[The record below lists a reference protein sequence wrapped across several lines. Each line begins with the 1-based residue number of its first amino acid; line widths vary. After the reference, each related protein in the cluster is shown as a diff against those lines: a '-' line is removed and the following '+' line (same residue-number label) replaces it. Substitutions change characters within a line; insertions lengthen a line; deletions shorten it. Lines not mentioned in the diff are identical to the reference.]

1 MTSDYYSSHAKRLF
15 NVMRDVYTRSI
26 PSTAPQVDLAPG
38 SLKVGLRA
46 HQQAILH
53 RMAEHEQKFLSGA
66 DCSGA
71 TLFSNYG
78 ILGDSVGAGKSLMIL
93 AHIARLSTLPPL
105 KGYSTLGGG
114 GSRNT
119 FSITQQAYKD
129 VSEAGC
135 LIIVPHTLFRQ
146 WAGYIKTQTNL
157 SAVLLDK
164 ANCFQAEH
172 FARDIAAA
180 QVVLVSNTLY
190 KTLSAW
196 TNQHDIRWKRVFID
210 EADTIHIT
218 GTSIAPVTRFTW
230 LVTASWANL
239 LFPNCSHHISTIA
252 VNALTMVN
260 NAPYAC
266 LRSHF
271 EGVVGRGPNA
281 HYTFFHWSVT
291 SLNFL
296 RYVLD
301 DSNTLRG
308 HLVVRCTDD
317 FIKESISLPTI
328 HRRTILCKQAI
339 AQQIVSSV
347 VSSEVAELLHAGDI
361 SGAITA
367 LGVKSETALTLVEA
381 VTRNLKKELDRLQA
395 TRTFKAS
402 MEYSTAAAKEAALAS
417 LDQKIKQAEESIKS
431 VEGRIQA
438 ADESCPICYDDLQD
452 PLVTPCCSRGFCA
465 QCILTCLSRQAACPM
480 CRATIAPNKLVKVLR
495 SSAAAAADQNTIVPA
510 GEGDLPPGTLPKKHD
525 ALMQIFKENPAG
537 RFLIFSRYDNPFI
550 EVEQR
555 MASLGMKVR
564 QLKGN
569 KDAVAATLRGFQG
582 GDTRCLL
589 LNAHYAGSGLNIT
602 AATHVI
608 LLHAMTHE
616 EEKQILG
623 RAYRMGRTEPLHFIK
638 LLHESEQASTN

>member
-1 MTSDYYSSHAKRLF
+1 MF
-15 NVMRDVYTRSI
+15 NVMRDVYTHSI
-26 PSTAPQVDLAPG
+26 PTTAAHADLPSG
-38 SLKVGLRA
+38 TLKVGLRA
-46 HQQAILH
+46 HQQAVLQ
-53 RMAEHEQKFLSGA
+53 RMADHEQQLLSGM

-71 TLFSNYG
+71 RLFSNYG

-93 AHIARLSTLPPL
+93 GHIARLSTLPPL
-105 KGYSTLGGG
+105 KSYSTLGSG

-119 FSITQQAYKD
+119 FSITQQSYKD
-129 VSEAGC
+129 ISEAGC

-157 SAVLLDK
+157 SAMLLDK
-164 ANCFQAEH
+164 ASSFQAEN
-172 FARDIAAA
+172 FARDIMAA

-196 TNQHDIRWKRVFID
+196 THEHTIRWTRAFID
-210 EADTIHIT
+210 EADTIHLVST
-218 GTSIAPVTRFTW
+218 CVTPVARFTW
-230 LVTASWANL
+230 LVTASWMNL
-239 LFPNCSHHISTIA
+239 LFPNTSHHLSTISLNSL
-252 VNALTMVN
+252 VISKG
-260 NAPYAC
+260 APYSG

-271 EGVVGRGPNA
+271 EGAIGKGPNA
-281 HYTFFHWSVT
+281 HYNFFHWAVT
-291 SLNFL
+291 SSNFL
-296 RYVLD
+296 RNILD

-308 HLVVRCTDD
+308 RLVVRCTDD
-317 FIKESISLPTI
+317 FIKESISLPI
-328 HRRTILCKQAI
+328 LHRRVVLCKQAI

-347 VSSEVAELLHAGDI
+347 VSAEVAELLHAGDI
-361 SGAITA
+361 SGAIAA
-367 LGVKSETALTLVEA
+367 LGVKSETELTLVEA
-381 VTRNLKKELDRLQA
+381 VTKNLKKELERLRA

-402 MEYSTAAAKEAALAS
+402 MEYATAGAKEAALAT

-431 VEGRIQA
+431 VEERIQA
-438 ADESCPICYDDLQD
+438 ADESCPICYDDVQD

-465 QCILTCLSRQAACPM
+465 QCILTCLARQAACPM
-480 CRATIAPNKLVKVLR
+480 CRAAIAPNKLVKVLR
-495 SSAAAAADQNTIVPA
+495 ASAASTDQNAIVSA
-510 GEGDLPPGTLPKKHD
+510 GEEGPPGTLPKKHE
-525 ALMQIFKENPAG
+525 ALMQIFKENPEG
-537 RFLIFSRYDNPFI
+537 RFLVFSRYDNPFI

-555 MASLGMKVR
+555 LASLGMKVR

-569 KDAVAATLRGFQG
+569 KDAIAATLRGFQG

-589 LNAHYAGSGLNIT
+589 LNAHHAGSGLNIT

>member
-1 MTSDYYSSHAKRLF
+1 MSSDYYSSHAKRMF

-26 PSTAPQVDLAPG
+26 PSTAPHTDLPPG

-46 HQQAILH
+46 HQQAVLH
-53 RMAEHEQKFLSGA
+53 RMAEHEQQLLNGM

-71 TLFSNYG
+71 TLYSNYG

-93 AHIARLSTLPPL
+93 GHIARLSALPTL
-105 KGYSTLGGG
+105 KGYSTLGSG

-119 FSITQQAYKD
+119 FSITQQVYKD
-129 VSEAGC
+129 ISEAGC

-146 WAGYIKTQTNL
+146 WSGYIKTQTNL
-157 SAVLLDK
+157 SAMLLDK
-164 ANCFQAEH
+164 ASCFQSEH
-172 FARDIAAA
+172 FTRDLMAA

-196 TNQHDIRWKRVFID
+196 TYQNNIRWTRAFID
-210 EADTIHIT
+210 EADTIHIVST
-218 GTSIAPVTRFTW
+218 CTAPVARFTW
-230 LVTASWANL
+230 LVTASWMNL
-239 LFPNCSHHISTIA
+239 LFPNSSYHLSTIA
-252 VNALTMVN
+252 LNSLVISKD
-260 NAPYAC
+260 APYGL

-271 EGVVGRGPNA
+271 EGAIGKGPNA
-281 HYTFFHWSVT
+281 HYNFFHWAVT
-291 SLNFL
+291 SSNFL
-296 RYVLD
+296 RHILD

-317 FIKESISLPTI
+317 FIKESISLPI
-328 HRRTILCKQAI
+328 LHRRMILCKQAI

-347 VSSEVAELLHAGDI
+347 VSAEVAELLHAGDI

-367 LGVKSETALTLVEA
+367 LGVKSETAMTLVEA
-381 VTRNLKKELDRLQA
+381 VTKNLKKELARLQA
-395 TRTFKAS
+395 TRNFKAS
-402 MEYSTAAAKEAALAS
+402 MEYATAGAKEAALAT
-417 LDQKIKQAEESIKS
+417 LDHKIKQAEESIKS
-431 VEGRIQA
+431 VEERIQA
-438 ADESCPICYDDLQD
+438 ADESCPICYDDIQD
-452 PLVTPCCSRGFCA
+452 SLVTPWCSRGFCA
-465 QCILTCLSRQAACPM
+465 SCILTCLARQPACPM
-480 CRATIAPNKLVKVLR
+480 CRGEIAPNKLVKVLR
-495 SSAAAAADQNTIVPA
+495 GAAAAADQNAIVPA
-510 GEGDLPPGTLPKKHD
+510 GEGDVPPGTLPKKHE

-537 RFLIFSRYDNPFI
+537 RFLVFSRYDNPFT

-555 MASLGMKVR
+555 LAGLGVKVR

-569 KDAVAATLRGFQG
+569 KDAIAATLRGFQG

-623 RAYRMGRTEPLHFIK
+623 RAYRMGRIEPLHFIK